1 MGVKVDLVKVD
12 RVVVALGVRRTLQKS
27 PQRLRP
33 LTTRRG
39 GHLEVLAHL
48 PVLVIQLVPLL
59 LLDAG
64 CNRLSQ
70 HMAILVDAPGG
81 PTCP

>member
-1 MGVKVDLVKVD
+1 MEVKVDLVKVD
-12 RVVVALGVRRTLQKS
+12 RVVVALAVRFTLQKS

-48 PVLVIQLVPLL
+48 PVLPVSLH

-70 HMAILVDAPGG
+70 HMSILVHAPGG